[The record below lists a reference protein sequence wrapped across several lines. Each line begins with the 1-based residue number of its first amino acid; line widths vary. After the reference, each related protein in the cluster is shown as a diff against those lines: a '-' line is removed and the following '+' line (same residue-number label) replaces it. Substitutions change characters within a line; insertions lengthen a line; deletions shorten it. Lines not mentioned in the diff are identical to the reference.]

1 MNIILTQKITQNLFQ
16 SRFYWISHKLI
27 RFPVQFETRLL
38 NLRTI
43 IIVGGGLAGL
53 ITGIELAKA
62 GVQCSLFEK
71 KSYPFHRVCGEYIS
85 NEALPFL
92 QQAKLFPDEFSPP
105 QINRFRLSSASGK
118 QATINLDL
126 GGFGISRYSF
136 DNFLYEKARK
146 LGVDFHL
153 GNEVLSIEF
162 QDDTFLVKTSH
173 QNFSADL
180 VIGAFGKRSRLDHTL
195 NRSFMNKRSPYAGV
209 KYHIR
214 TEHPDDLIALHNFS
228 GGYCGISKVEGG
240 ITNLC
245 YLTHRNLL
253 RATGSIRSA
262 EETFLF
268 KNPLL
273 RYIFSNSDFIWSKP
287 EVINEISFA
296 SKTPVHKH
304 ILFAGDAAGMIA
316 PLCGNGM
323 AMAIH
328 AAKIVSELVRLF
340 AQNRIERNDLEAR
353 YSSIWNK
360 RFSARLWKGRQ
371 IQKLFGNA
379 IASNMAVNLMLF
391 SRPLAN
397 AIVQNTHGKV
407 F

>member
-1 MNIILTQKITQNLFQ
+1 M
-16 SRFYWISHKLI
+16 
-27 RFPVQFETRLL
+27 
-38 NLRTI
+38 RTI
-43 IIVGGGLAGL
+43 VIVGGGLAGL

-62 GVQCSLFEK
+62 GVRCTLFEK

-92 QQAKLFPDEFSPP
+92 QERKLFPEEFSPP
-105 QINRFRLSSASGK
+105 RLKRFQLSSASGK
-118 QATINLDL
+118 EATIKLDL

-153 GNEVLSIEF
+153 DSEVIAIEF
-162 QDDTFLVKTSH
+162 QEDTFLVKTSDR
-173 QNFSADL
+173 NFRADL
-180 VIGAFGKRSRLDHTL
+180 VIGAFGKRSRLDHAL
-195 NRSFMNKRSPYAGV
+195 DRSFVRKRSPYAGV

-214 TEHPDDLIALHNFS
+214 TEHPNDLIALHNFY
-228 GGYCGISKVEGG
+228 GGYCGISNVESG

-245 YLTHRNLL
+245 YLTHRDLL
-253 RATGSIRSA
+253 RTTGSVRA
-262 EETFLF
+262 TEEAFLF
-268 KNPLL
+268 QNPLL
-273 RYIFSNSDFIWSKP
+273 KYIFINSEFIWPKP
-287 EVINEISFA
+287 EVINEISFE
-296 SKTPVHKH
+296 SKTPVYKH

-328 AAKIVSELVRLF
+328 AAKIVSGLALSF
-340 AQNRIERNDLEAR
+340 AQNRLGRRELEER
-353 YSSIWNK
+353 YSSLWNK
-360 RFSARLWKGRQ
+360 NFSARLWKGRQ
-371 IQKLFGNA
+371 IQKLFGNN
-379 IASNMAVNLMLF
+379 IASNLAVNLVLF

-397 AIVQNTHGKV
+397 VIVQNTHGNV